1 MPYVNFSEIKFDK
14 PSTGHIV
21 PFHQVVF
28 DKPSTGHIVPFHQV
42 VFDEPSIG
50 HDKSLWQSI
59 KDVGAVAGS
68 VASVIGTLPASGV
81 KGLYEGLYAGSK
93 AKAQGKSWGEATDI
107 ALQTGTKSIEEF
119 QSRIPMAIIKSPEAM
134 KSLELIGLPFKY
146 LHKAASMAGGGW
158 ESLTKIPYLDPVVS
172 SILEAYFLG
181 KIPETI
187 KNAAK
192 SPVKLAEIKAGA
204 ERIKAWTKSG
214 SPPLEQPKAVSEMPR
229 DVPAPLILPK
239 DELKAEA
246 KGEVKLPPQI
256 RTELINKIETDAREL
271 LKKDEF
277 SAIPIKDYKLTPTEQ
292 RELVKRG
299 MAFDADRMGNPLVRI
314 SRVKREQELRDAVKA
329 KQLLESIKK
338 PSRVT
343 YHKGS
348 VADAVRAAKKLK
360 SDHDLYVF
368 PTAEGMLI
376 DKNPPPFGIQHIII
390 KPDGSHQ
397 IISKGASFEAGRKAE
412 QAEMPEAEKTIS
424 QFTQEYKEGLGEEGA
439 IRIDGVEVKPKVV
452 VPGTKDVALLERGL
466 GALHVADRHPV
477 IAPVIKTNIKAEQN
491 ANHWIH
497 RYSDRVSQAF
507 DKVESPSLW
516 QNVFGRKGTDLRDID
531 LMVEGKKPVP
541 AQLTEFVTEVK
552 GVLGD
557 IKGEIIQKM
566 KDDFADSLFPK
577 QKEYL
582 DWVQNGKVGD
592 KPKYVRAGTVRAVDE
607 AFIQFEKMES
617 WGIQDY
623 FPHIFKGKYKY
634 LDKNGGIIA
643 SGQTAKQAKANF
655 EEFIESHPE
664 TTDQTFMFVNDFY
677 DLLTVRKTL
686 NPDLVNPL
694 EYLGTRLSRKEF
706 FWLVNRTEK
715 VIKEEIVSSG
725 AADIPKVRVDMS
737 GIASFQKGTKY
748 SGHFLKRETSLRGE
762 ETDPFRAM
770 MSYIFSVGRK
780 LGLEDAKKASYAF
793 ADSLPANMP
802 NAKSYIKMQADNMS
816 GRYNVID
823 RLFDETIGTK
833 LGAKSFAVSRMV
845 AKGVGWESKLKL
857 GYAPAKTAINRIGGV
872 GHIILQEGVK
882 NYIEGKRLLSIKD
895 PDLMGRIEKEGH
907 LAGME
912 QLFAGEGLLGVAP
925 KEISWWRPL
934 GRYQR
939 AEIKNRSEGLAA
951 GYAAGLKKFKGD
963 KDAAWIYAIDSTRLT
978 QGLYNTAAKPVLV
991 RGPAVQASYQF
1002 KQYLTNEIRFMS
1014 QLTPAQWAGYIPGMV
1029 AIAGTRGALLT
1040 IKSIIGVG
1048 LIGVGIDELAEKLNR
1063 KAPHLHRGVFGLVG
1077 IDISA
1082 PASWQI
1088 PSSLKDWMGPLPK
1101 DIYKTGEMIIKGL
1114 QNNGW
1119 TDEEINGYI
1128 RQLAPVAYNVYKGM
1142 QILSEGKITEGSKT
1156 IYKGDEIE
1164 GVINFMGAR
1173 SVSQSRASD
1182 SARYMN
1188 QQRRLLL
1195 QKEAVLKDKFFNS
1208 RNKEEAARLF
1218 KELVELKNIQDSEEM
1233 SNFIRGLQQSAQQ
1246 RQLTEEA
1253 RIFLTLPRKLKR
1265 EESETNPYL
1274 RETK

>member
-1 MPYVNFSEIKFDK
+1 MPYVNFNEIK
-14 PSTGHIV
+14 
-21 PFHQVVF
+21 
-28 DKPSTGHIVPFHQV
+28 
-42 VFDEPSIG
+42 FDEPSIG
-50 HDKSLWQSI
+50 HIVPFDQVAFDEPSWWQSI

-68 VASVIGTLPASGV
+68 VASVIGTFPASGV
-81 KGLYEGLYAGSK
+81 KGFYEGLYAGSK

-134 KSLELIGLPFKY
+134 KSLELIGLPFEY

-204 ERIKAWTKSG
+204 ERIKAWTESG
-214 SPPLEQPKAVSEMPR
+214 SPPLEQPRVVSEMPR
-229 DVPAPLILPK
+229 DVPAPSILPK
-239 DELKAEA
+239 DELKAE
-246 KGEVKLPPQI
+246 P
-256 RTELINKIETDAREL
+256 
-271 LKKDEF
+271 
-277 SAIPIKDYKLTPTEQ
+277 
-292 RELVKRG
+292 
-299 MAFDADRMGNPLVRI
+299 
-314 SRVKREQELRDAVKA
+314 AVTVG
-329 KQLLESIKK
+329 KQPWEG
-338 PSRVT
+338 V
-343 YHKGS
+343 
-348 VADAVRAAKKLK
+348 VRA
-360 SDHDLYVF
+360 
-368 PTAEGMLI
+368 EGV
-376 DKNPPPFGIQHIII
+376 GGRAQEGEI
-390 KPDGSHQ
+390 KAVESR
-397 IISKGASFEAGRKAE
+397 KGFAPET
-412 QAEMPEAEKTIS
+412 AEMPGAEKTIS

-439 IRIDGVEVKPKVV
+439 IRIGGVEVKPKVV

-466 GALHVADRHPV
+466 GALHVADRYPV
-477 IAPVIKTNIKAEQN
+477 IAPVIKANIKAEQN

-516 QNVFGRKGTDLRDID
+516 QNVFGRKETDLRDID

-566 KDDFADSLFPK
+566 KDDFADFLSPK

-706 FWLVNRTEK
+706 FRLVNRTEK
-715 VIKEEIVSSG
+715 VIKEEIASSG
-725 AADIPKVRVDMS
+725 VADIPKVRVDMS

-748 SGHFLKRETSLRGE
+748 SGHFLKRKTSLRGE

-780 LGLEDAKKASYAF
+780 LGLEDAKKASCAF
-793 ADSLPANMP
+793 ADSLPDNMP

-816 GRYNVID
+816 GRYNTID
-823 RLFDETIGTK
+823 KLFDETIGTK
-833 LGAKSFAVSRMV
+833 LGAKSFAVSRMA

-857 GYAPAKTAINRIGGV
+857 GYAPAKTAVNRIGGV
-872 GHIILQEGVK
+872 GHIILREGVK
-882 NYIEGKRLLSIKD
+882 NYIEGKRLLNIKD

-1040 IKSIIGVG
+1040 LKSIIGIG

-1077 IDISA
+1077 IDVSA

-1088 PSSLKDWMGPLPK
+1088 PSSMKDWMGPLPK
-1101 DIYKTGEMIIKGL
+1101 DIYKTGEMTIKGL

-1142 QILSEGKITEGSKT
+1142 QILSEGKTTEGSKT

-1233 SNFIRGLQQSAQQ
+1233 GNFIRGLRQSAQQ
-1246 RQLTEEA
+1246 RQLTEEG

-1265 EESETNPYL
+1265 EEIL
-1274 RETK
+1274 RRK